1 MGGKFNI
8 KVIYAVNKPQV
19 WNDLLSSIVMVHQT
33 TIALKGRGGRRNP
46 PNSLA
51 LKLGPE
57 LDQNVIH
64 FNISNKPLN

>member
-1 MGGKFNI
+1 
-8 KVIYAVNKPQV
+8 
-19 WNDLLSSIVMVHQT
+19 MVHQT

-51 LKLGPE
+51 LKFGPE